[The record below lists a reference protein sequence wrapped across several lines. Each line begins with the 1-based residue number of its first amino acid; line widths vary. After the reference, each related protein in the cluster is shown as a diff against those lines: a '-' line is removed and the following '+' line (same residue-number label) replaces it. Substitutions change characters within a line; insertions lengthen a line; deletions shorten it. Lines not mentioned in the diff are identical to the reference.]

1 MMSNEQFTSKH
12 ELSINS
18 YKLTRES
25 KASDKGKRSLSS
37 KERRKDMLGR
47 ILTPHEKRVISLRF
61 GIGTDNTLTLQE
73 VGKSMG
79 LTRERIRQI
88 EQKALTKL
96 REHPSLKFLKDYL
109 EE

>member
-1 MMSNEQFTSKH
+1 MSNEQWASQH
-12 ELSINS
+12 ELAINS
-18 YKLTRES
+18 YKLTKES
-25 KASDKGKRSLSS
+25 RSSNKDKGGLSA

-61 GIGTDNTLTLQE
+61 GIGTDNTLTLEE

-88 EQKALTKL
+88 EQKALKKL
-96 REHPSLKFLKDYL
+96 QGHPRLQFMRDHLN
-109 EE
+109 

>member
-61 GIGTDNTLTLQE
+61 GIGTDNTLTLEE

-88 EQKALTKL
+88 EQKALKKL
-96 REHPSLKFLKDYL
+96 QGHPRLQFMRDYL
-109 EE
+109 N

>member
-1 MMSNEQFTSKH
+1 MMSNEQCASQH
-12 ELSINS
+12 ELAINS
-18 YKLTRES
+18 YKLTKES
-25 KASDKGKRSLSS
+25 RSSNKDNGRLSA

-61 GIGTDNTLTLQE
+61 GIGTDNTLTLEE

-88 EQKALTKL
+88 EQKALNKL
-96 REHPSLKFLKDYL
+96 RDHPSLKFLKDYL
-109 EE
+109 D

>member
-1 MMSNEQFTSKH
+1 MSNEQWASQY
-12 ELSINS
+12 ELAIDS
-18 YKLTRES
+18 YKLTKES
-25 KASDKGKRSLSS
+25 RLSHTDKGRLSA
-37 KERRKDMLGR
+37 KERRKDILGR
-47 ILTPHEKRVISLRF
+47 ILTPHEKRVIALRF
-61 GIGTDNTLTLQE
+61 GIGTDKTLTLEE

-109 EE
+109 D

>member
-1 MMSNEQFTSKH
+1 MMSNEQWASQH
-12 ELSINS
+12 ELAINS
-18 YKLTRES
+18 YKLTKES
-25 KASDKGKRSLSS
+25 RSSNKDKGRLSA

-61 GIGTDNTLTLQE
+61 GIGTDNTLTLEE

-88 EQKALTKL
+88 EQKALNKL
-96 REHPSLKFLKDYL
+96 RDHPSLKFLKDYL
-109 EE
+109 D

>member
-1 MMSNEQFTSKH
+1 MISNEQWASQH
-12 ELSINS
+12 ELTIDAH
-18 YKLTRES
+18 KLSCES
-25 KASDKGKRSLSS
+25 RVGNKDKTCLSA
-37 KERRKDMLGR
+37 KEKRKDMLGR

-61 GIGTDNTLTLQE
+61 GIGTDNTLTLEE

-88 EQKALTKL
+88 EQKALKKL

-109 EE
+109 D